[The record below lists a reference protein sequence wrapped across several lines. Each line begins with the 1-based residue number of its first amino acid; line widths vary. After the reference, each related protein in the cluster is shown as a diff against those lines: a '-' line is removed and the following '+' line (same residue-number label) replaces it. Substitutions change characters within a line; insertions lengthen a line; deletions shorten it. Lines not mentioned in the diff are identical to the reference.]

1 MRLTFLL
8 LLGLASYHTCLAQ
21 NSIPLYQG
29 AVPNNHPLEK
39 DPESMVDRPGG
50 GRAFFDTAVPTLTIY
65 QPPSP
70 SGRAIIVCPGG
81 GYVKTAFDKEGSW
94 VAERLLADSITVFVL
109 KYRIPQAKVNINPS
123 LAPLQDAQEAIRH
136 VRTHASAYGL
146 NPNQIGI
153 MGFSAGGHL
162 AASAATHFTS
172 PAQSDLSDTTSVRP
186 DFAMLIY
193 PVISFTDSLT
203 HLGSRTQL
211 LGPSPDKA
219 AIQQW
224 SSEQQVSASTPPTFL
239 VHAADD
245 QSVKV
250 ENSIAFY
257 QACLA
262 AGVSAEMHLYARG
275 GHGFGMY
282 NKTTADDWVERLIN
296 WLRTL

>member
-1 MRLTFLL
+1 MRLIFLL
-8 LLGLASYHTCLAQ
+8 LLGLASCHTCLAQ

-29 AVPNNHPLEK
+29 AVPNNLPLEK
-39 DPESMVDRPGG
+39 DPEHTVDRPGG
-50 GRAFFDTAVPTLTIY
+50 GRAFFDTAIPTLTIY

-70 SGRAIIVCPGG
+70 NGRAIIVCPGG

-94 VAERLLADSITVFVL
+94 VAERLVEDSITVFVL

-123 LAPLQDAQEAIRH
+123 LAPLQDAQKAIRH

-146 NPNQIGI
+146 NQNQIGI

-211 LGPSPDKA
+211 LGPSPDEA

-224 SSEQQVSASTPPTFL
+224 SGEQQVSASTPPTFL

-245 QSVKV
+245 RSVKV

-257 QACLA
+257 QACLE